1 MVTPSTTERW
11 SPTTW
16 PVGFRWRLLAAAA
29 VLVATLAAVFALS
42 GDDDATEV
50 AVVATTQRWI
60 EGHPPGEHAIVGVPA
75 DLAPLFAL
83 PSDLADTVVAVDVPA
98 GTLVSPKML
107 RPQQPES
114 SDRRTTLMRIGVHH
128 EIWPSPGPLPGA
140 QAVFSRTP
148 GGCAAALVALV
159 AAETA
164 EDSATVTIEASPELA
179 AALAEGQWWIWESPP
194 AGWPLCHHRADR
206 NADPTSCSAGQEE
219 CRSERAD

>member
-1 MVTPSTTERW
+1 MVTPSTSERW

-29 VLVATLAAVFALS
+29 VLAATLVAVFALS
-42 GDDDATEV
+42 GDDDTAEV

-83 PSDLADTVVAVDVPA
+83 PSELADTVAAVDVPA
-98 GTLVSPKML
+98 GTLVSPTML
-107 RPQQPES
+107 RPQPEGG
-114 SDRRTTLMRIGVHH
+114 DRRTALMRIGVHH

-148 GGCAAALVALV
+148 GGCAAALVVLV

-164 EDSATVTIEASPELA
+164 DGSATVTIEASPELA
-179 AALAEGQWWIWESPP
+179 AILAEGQWWIWESPP
-194 AGWPLCHHRADR
+194 AGWPQCQPQADL
-206 NADPTSCSAGQEE
+206 NTNPTSCSAGQDD
-219 CRSERAD
+219 CRSEGTD